1 MSILGPSGMGR
12 IPIASSAAASAQ
24 NTNNIDEVQADR
36 DQARLHSDE
45 AKMAARAQGDEFET
59 EAAHGQVSDRDPD
72 GRLPW
77 TIRRAPGHPDDE
89 ESEEEKTGKSPPAP
103 DAESGRT
110 LDVDV

>member
-12 IPIASSAAASAQ
+12 IPLASSAAASAHTPA
-24 NTNNIDEVQADR
+24 NTDEVQAQR

-45 AKMAARAQGDEFET
+45 AKMAARAHGDEFET
-59 EAAHGQVSDRDPD
+59 ETAHGQVSDRDPD

-77 TIRRAPGHPDDE
+77 TIRRAPGQ
-89 ESEEEKTGKSPPAP
+89 EEEEPEGEPEKKPTSP
-103 DAESGRT
+103 DSESGRA